1 VVNDVWGSS
10 QVRGCKGYAVKERM
24 KLLKGA
30 LKQLNKGVYGH
41 IDVKIEDIILPIDE
55 LEIKSES
62 VGLSELASRKNMF
75 EEL

>member
-1 VVNDVWGSS
+1 VGIFSS
-10 QVRGCKGYAVKERM
+10 KGCKGYAVKEEM